1 MSNVSDNQ
9 SSNHS
14 DNPLETPTVQ
24 ARLANLRHLAQAF
37 PKAQREDVLVELD
50 DLSTELQANT
60 DGSSL
65 QTLHQRLK
73 RLAAIAMMARMF
85 ATNNQQ
91 VIEEFAS
98 NLVELTNATTIG
110 NEAP

>member
-1 MSNVSDNQ
+1 MSNAADHPPESQ
-9 SSNHS
+9 
-14 DNPLETPTVQ
+14 TVQ
-24 ARLANLRHLAQAF
+24 DRLASLRHLAQAF
-37 PKAQREDVLVELD
+37 PKEQREDVLLELD
-50 DLSTELQANT
+50 DLSADLANT

-91 VIEEFAS
+91 AIEEFAS
-98 NLVELTNATTIG
+98 HLVALTNATKVEEG
-110 NEAP
+110 

>member
-1 MSNVSDNQ
+1 MSNASDQPPENQ
-9 SSNHS
+9 
-14 DNPLETPTVQ
+14 TVQ
-24 ARLANLRHLAQAF
+24 DRLASLRHLAQAF
-37 PKAQREDVLVELD
+37 PKEQREDVMLELD
-50 DLSTELQANT
+50 DLSTDLANNT

-65 QTLHQRLK
+65 QTLQQRLK

-98 NLVELTNATTIG
+98 NLVELTKATKIEVG
-110 NEAP
+110 LDPND

>member
-1 MSNVSDNQ
+1 MSNASDSQ
-9 SSNHS
+9 SSS
-14 DNPLETPTVQ
+14 QPQTQTVQ
-24 ARLANLRHLAQAF
+24 DRLANLRHLAQAF
-37 PKAQREDVLVELD
+37 PKEQREDVLIELD
-50 DLSTELQANT
+50 DLSADLQFNT

-85 ATNNQQ
+85 ASNNQQ

-98 NLVELTNATTIG
+98 NLVELTNATKIG
-110 NEAP
+110 EQ